1 MYVNLFK
8 PYLRSLLDDDHVHR
22 PLLHQRLAHDDADVD
37 ADAGGLGGV
46 LGIGRC
52 GSCDVD

>member
-37 ADAGGLGGV
+37 AGGLGGA
-46 LGIGRC
+46 LGTGRC